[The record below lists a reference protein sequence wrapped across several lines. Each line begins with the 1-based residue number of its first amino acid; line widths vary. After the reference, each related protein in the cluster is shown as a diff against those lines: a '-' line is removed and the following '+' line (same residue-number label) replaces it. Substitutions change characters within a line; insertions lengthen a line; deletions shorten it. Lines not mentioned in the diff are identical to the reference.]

1 VLILVVQKLIKKN
14 EVKPINSHPRKTII
28 VFPDDTKNNML
39 KIKEQRNN
47 KKRSTSGS
55 YLK

>member
-47 KKRSTSGS
+47 KKRSTNGS